1 MNLSQIKIINRK
13 YPFSVL
19 NLKHLFFIGIA
30 VSAILYIFQPFGFY
44 SYENNKMIASLGFG
58 MITFLCLLFMNS
70 FVKKQLHLIFNKKWT
85 VLREIGYI
93 LFLLILISLSNLY
106 YLSLIINGFQVN
118 AWSFLYTL
126 LLTSA
131 IGIFPIA
138 GMVLIR
144 YNKTLKNNLSQII
157 QEGRSGETMEH
168 NSPITFENA
177 NKTEPDFTI
186 EINNF
191 LFLEAIKN
199 HVHIYYLVDGLVK
212 TTSIRNTLT
221 NIVDQVENDA
231 VFQCHRS
238 FLINLNQIKTAKG
251 NSNGY
256 KIHLKNYDQTI
267 PVSRKYVL
275 EFQKIIY

>member
-1 MNLSQIKIINRK
+1 MNFNQLKISNRK

-19 NLKHLFFIGIA
+19 DVKHLFLIGSV
-30 VSAILYIFQPFGFY
+30 VSAILYVFQPFGFY
-44 SYENNKMIASLGFG
+44 SYEKNKIIASLGFG
-58 MITFLCLLFMNS
+58 LITLLCLLFSNS
-70 FVKKQLHLIFNKKWT
+70 FAKKQLHLIFNKKWT
-85 VLREIGYI
+85 ILKEIGYI
-93 LFLLILISLSNLY
+93 LFLLILISASNLY
-106 YLSLIINGFQVN
+106 YLSLIIGGFQVSVS
-118 AWSFLYTL
+118 SFLYTL
-126 LLTSA
+126 FLTSA
-131 IGIFPIA
+131 IGIFPIT
-138 GMVLIR
+138 GMVLIQ

-157 QEGRSGETMEH
+157 QEGRNTETREQ
-168 NSPITFENA
+168 NSPITFENT

-199 HVHIYYLVDGLVK
+199 HLHIYYLEDGLVK

-221 NIVDQVENDA
+221 NIVDQAENDA

-256 KIHLKNYDQTI
+256 KIHLKNYEPAI
-267 PVSRKYVL
+267 PVSRKYVPG
-275 EFQKIIY
+275 FQKIIY